1 MIYIVILL
9 LMLAGVYAYDY
20 RGYRLSYNVAY
31 WAFWVVLV
39 VVAGL
44 RYRIG
49 TDSIVYE
56 NFYEEVPSFAELFN
70 FKFDK
75 FRFEPGFIV
84 FASITRSFSN
94 DFMWLQ
100 FLHAFVVNLVIFWFI
115 SKYTTHRFLCLTFYF
130 IILYLNLNTQVMREA
145 LAVCCFLLAWPSF
158 RDGKWW
164 FYYPII
170 LLATT
175 FHTSALFLMLIPLF
189 CLPGIRK
196 LFIIGKRTIIISI
209 GILAVGIYIQQNFSS
224 VFMLM
229 SVTERMVD
237 RVNVYQRNEY
247 GTGMLNI
254 VGMIGTIVQ
263 YCLYP
268 AIAIYFLQKD
278 NNLKLGELKKKILFS
293 AKGNEEPEKDSEELD
308 AKKQYKKDKR
318 EFNRWEIMVVLGIYF
333 MLLSLPMFIF
343 RRYFNYFGIFCLA
356 TVATWTFSRIPIG
369 KKKIKLKPS
378 YWAIILLPFFF
389 YNLYAYAAP
398 ASKGGAMKYYQIYY
412 PYNTRLDPH
421 MDSQREAIYRYL
433 GIR

>member
-9 LMLAGVYAYDY
+9 LMLAGVYVYDY
-20 RGYRLSYNVAY
+20 RGYRFSYNVAY

-56 NFYEEVPSFAELFN
+56 NFYDEVPTFIELFN
-70 FKFDK
+70 FKFEK

-84 FASITRSFSN
+84 LASITRSFSN

-100 FLHAFVVNLVIFWFI
+100 FLHAIIVNLVFFWFI
-115 SKYTTHRFLCLTFYF
+115 YKYTPHRFLCLTLYF
-130 IILYLNLNTQVMREA
+130 IILYLNLNTQVMRES

-164 FYYPII
+164 FYFPLV
-170 LLATT
+170 LLAST
-175 FHTSALFLMLIPLF
+175 FHTSALFLLLIPIF
-189 CLPGIRK
+189 CLPGIRN
-196 LFIIGKRTIIISI
+196 LFIIGKRTIIIGL
-209 GILAVGIYIQQNFSS
+209 GILAIGIYVQQNFSS
-224 VFMLM
+224 VFLLM

-237 RVNVYQRNEY
+237 RVHVYQRNDY
-247 GTGMLNI
+247 STSMLNI
-254 VGMIGTIVQ
+254 LGIIGTIIQ

-268 AIAIYFLQKD
+268 IIAIYFLQKD
-278 NNLKLGELKKKILFS
+278 NNLKLELLKKESLY
-293 AKGNEEPEKDSEELD
+293 PEKGKENVKAGYGNKNIIKE
-308 AKKQYKKDKR
+308 YKKEKR
-318 EFNRWEIMVVLGIYF
+318 EFNRWEIMVVLGVYF

-356 TVATWTFSRIPIG
+356 SVATWTFSRILVG
-369 KKKIKLKPS
+369 KKRIRLKPS

-398 ASKGGAMKYYQIYY
+398 ASKGGTMKYYQIYY
-412 PYNTRLDPH
+412 PYYTRIDPK
-421 MDSQREAIYRYL
+421 MDTEREAIYRYL
-433 GIR
+433 NAR